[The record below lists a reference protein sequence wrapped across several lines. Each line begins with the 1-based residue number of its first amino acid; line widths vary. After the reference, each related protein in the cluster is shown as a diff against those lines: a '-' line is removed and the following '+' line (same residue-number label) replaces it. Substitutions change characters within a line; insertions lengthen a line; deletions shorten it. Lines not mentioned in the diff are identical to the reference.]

1 MKLNRLISIIFVVC
15 LFLFMSNTSDTRK
28 THNSDNII
36 NDTIMVSDLQT
47 TFIIFEHTKVLW
59 VNIGNPK
66 DFAVN
71 IQNNT
76 VLITALS
83 NKSFFTNY
91 MIELE
96 NNNFLTGMII
106 YERNVINPIKKYNFN
121 IKYETSLDSADICNY
136 NIKYRNE
143 DLQDLGVFKDR
154 ILLQL
159 VNLYM
164 DDNFIYYRLKMNNDS
179 KIKYDIDNIK
189 IYVKDYRT
197 NILKE
202 EIEGISY
209 DKKMI
214 TNKVEYIHICSK
226 LVPISSKDIIYV
238 EIREK
243 NGFRNF
249 GLVLNL
255 DVLSNSKKIKDIK

>member
-1 MKLNRLISIIFVVC
+1 MKWSNISFLFIIC
-15 LFLFMSNTSDTRK
+15 LFLFMGNTGQSHK
-28 THNSDNII
+28 TYNNII

-47 TFIIFEHTKVLW
+47 TYIIFEHTK
-59 VNIGNPK
+59 
-66 DFAVN
+66 
-71 IQNNT
+71 

-96 NNNFLTGMII
+96 NNNFLTGVII
-106 YERNVINPIKKYNFN
+106 YEKNIINPIKKYNFD
-121 IKYETSLDSADICNY
+121 IKHDVSLDSVDICNY
-136 NIKYRNE
+136 NIRYKNE
-143 DLQDLGVFKDR
+143 DLQDLGVFKDK

-159 VNLYM
+159 VNLYI

-189 IYVKDYRT
+189 IYIKDYKT
-197 NILKE
+197 EVLKQEIDNIF
-202 EIEGISY
+202 Y
-209 DKKMI
+209 DKKNI
-214 TNKVEYIHICSK
+214 TERVDYIHICSK
-226 LVPISSKDIIYV
+226 LVPISKKDILYI

-249 GLVLNL
+249 GLILNL
-255 DVLSNSKKIKDIK
+255 DVLSNSKKIKDLK